1 MFKRITIELTNFC
14 NLECAPC
21 PRHHSMMPL
30 GEMSEAL
37 WERLLDQLS
46 PGTTLIPFW
55 RGEALLHHYAR
66 EFLMMAVARQ
76 LDVVLATNG
85 HYLSCTIPPDLLAQL
100 KAVSISLHGLKS
112 YQAYLWLV
120 QHAKLTGKPE
130 IQLTVVDGEETGIPD
145 AIFKAHNVRRYKEH
159 TVDGVWGRIRD
170 CSAIRQMWC
179 DRLDTDLV
187 ITWDG
192 KVSRCCY
199 VWDPIPG
206 LDANEKTLEEIWD
219 SPQLMRIRKE
229 YPDPVCFECDQ
240 WLGSGKTL

>member
-1 MFKRITIELTNFC
+1 
-14 NLECAPC
+14 
-21 PRHHSMMPL
+21 MMPL

-100 KAVSISLHGLKS
+100 KAVSISLHGMKS

-120 QHAKLTGKPE
+120 
-130 IQLTVVDGEETGIPD
+130 
-145 AIFKAHNVRRYKEH
+145 EH
-159 TVDGVWGRIRD
+159 TIDGVWGRIRNY
-170 CSAIRQMWC
+170 CAIRHLWC

-206 LDANEKTLEEIWD
+206 LDANEETLEEIWD

-240 WLGSGKTL
+240 WLGSGKSL